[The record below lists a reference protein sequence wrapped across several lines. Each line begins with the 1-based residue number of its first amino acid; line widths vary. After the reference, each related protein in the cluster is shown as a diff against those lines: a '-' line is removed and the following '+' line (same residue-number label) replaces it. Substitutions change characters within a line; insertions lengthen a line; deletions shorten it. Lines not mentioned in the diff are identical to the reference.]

1 MNKITFNE
9 KAPENTLKAL
19 TTLHFK
25 TVQVTNM
32 INKTY
37 SFQLLIILEFTLV
50 RVIENAH
57 YLLNHNRSNTGAM
70 TVDIFWL
77 IMIIIES
84 FITFYLSTKL
94 EEKAS
99 KTARIVNMICCND
112 NHLLQSEVDRTVKYH
127 QT

>member
-9 KAPENTLKAL
+9 HAPENTLKAL
-19 TTLHFK
+19 TKLHFK

-32 INKTY
+32 VNKTY
-37 SFQLLIILEFTLV
+37 SFQLLIILDFTLV

-57 YLLNHNRSNTGAM
+57 SLLNHNRSNTVAM

-77 IMIIIES
+77 IMITIES

-94 EEKAS
+94 EEKVTYNC
-99 KTARIVNMICCND
+99 KT
-112 NHLLQSEVDRTVKYH
+112 LQFSCI
-127 QT
+127 